1 MLESLTLPPGL
12 QHVRTTPVF
21 DEATVPEGLRRAHQ
35 IAEGVWG
42 VLRVHAGTVTFV
54 DESSGESREVPAGG
68 SQVIPP
74 ATPHHVEPGAGAT
87 FSVEF
92 HR

>member
-1 MLESLTLPPGL
+1 MLESITLPSGL
-12 QHVRTTPVF
+12 EHVRTTPVF

-35 IAEGVWG
+35 VAEGVWG
-42 VLRVHAGTVTFV
+42 VLRVHTGTVTFV
-54 DESSGESREVPAGG
+54 DEGSGESRDVPAGG

-74 ATPHHVEPGAGAT
+74 ATPHHVEPGEGAT
-87 FSVEF
+87 FAVEF